1 MLLHFCFCPG
11 NLFFSFVFYFLQGK
25 SQLRIQKSRGK
36 TIWTQNRQRLLKQP
50 HKAMGKDLN
59 RHLSKRHIQIAK
71 IIQKCTT
78 RKSRIKIMR
87 YPTTPISSA
96 KFQIYD
102 NIKCWR
108 VRSNRNPPSLLVGC
122 MYSHSVRQLCG
133 FFFFSKAKEVSPW
146 YPTIILSVFARLL

>member
-1 MLLHFCFCPG
+1 
-11 NLFFSFVFYFLQGK
+11 
-25 SQLRIQKSRGK
+25 
-36 TIWTQNRQRLLKQP
+36 
-50 HKAMGKDLN
+50 MGKDLN

-122 MYSHSVRQLCG
+122 MYSHTVRQLCG
-133 FFFFSKAKEVSPW
+133 FFFFFFFPKLKKSHLGIQQSSFQCLLDCFENTSPSSNKDAIMHCI
-146 YPTIILSVFARLL
+146 TIHNS